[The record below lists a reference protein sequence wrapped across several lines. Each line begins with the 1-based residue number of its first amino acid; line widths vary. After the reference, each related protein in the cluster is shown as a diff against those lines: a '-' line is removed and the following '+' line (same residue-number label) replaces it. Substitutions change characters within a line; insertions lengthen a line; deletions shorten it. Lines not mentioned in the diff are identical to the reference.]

1 MTADDATTPE
11 QQRLLREIVRFG
23 TTSVKQIMTPRQD
36 VFALEAGKVLPE
48 VLDAVSENGYSRV
61 PIFQPSCNNKNI
73 ATGRDLNV
81 TH

>member
-1 MTADDATTPE
+1 MKSLIILYILGC
-11 QQRLLREIVRFG
+11 QR
-23 TTSVKQIMTPRQD
+23 Q
-36 VFALEAGKVLPE
+36 
-48 VLDAVSENGYSRV
+48 AVDSRV